1 MVGVTLML
9 IVPTGTLF
17 SGMAAKNK
25 FKGRGRNSI
34 SREDADLRDL
44 LGLHFQACR
53 RAEEVEEQIQEL
65 HAAGKFPEA
74 RVLRMHAL
82 GIEQGL
88 RAIEAEVRAVV
99 RPAKYPRPSLP
110 AAQQT
115 TTLLDE
121 LATGVPPPGSMLA
134 PAGRSAT
141 GVAPA
146 TPMLAP
152 GGPDT
157 GVPPPGSMLVPA
169 GRLNAAMPAA
179 GSMLAPAGGRA
190 TAMQAAPMLG
200 SALPGPAGPSFG
212 ADFKTTMDPGVTLE
226 VTR

>member
-1 MVGVTLML
+1 
-9 IVPTGTLF
+9 
-17 SGMAAKNK
+17 MAAKNK
-25 FKGRGRNSI
+25 FKGRGRNCVA
-34 SREDADLRDL
+34 REDADLRDL

-121 LATGVPPPGSMLA
+121 
-134 PAGRSAT
+134 SAT

-146 TPMLAP
+146 SSMLAP
-152 GGPDT
+152 GGRPDT

-190 TAMQAAPMLG
+190 TAIQAAPMLG

>member
-1 MVGVTLML
+1 M

-65 HAAGKFPEA
+65 HAAGRFPEA

-115 TTLLDE
+115 SKLLDE
-121 LATGVPPPGSMLA
+121 
-134 PAGRSAT
+134 SAT

-146 TPMLAP
+146 TSMLAR

-179 GSMLAPAGGRA
+179 GPMLAPAGERA
-190 TAMQAAPMLG
+190 AAMQEAAPMLG
-200 SALPGPAGPSFG
+200 SALPGPAMPSFG

>member
-1 MVGVTLML
+1 
-9 IVPTGTLF
+9 
-17 SGMAAKNK
+17 MAAKNK

-121 LATGVPPPGSMLA
+121 
-134 PAGRSAT
+134 SAT

-146 TPMLAP
+146 TSMLAR

-157 GVPPPGSMLVPA
+157 GVPPPGSTLVPA
-169 GRLNAAMPAA
+169 ARLNAAMPAA
-179 GSMLAPAGGRA
+179 GSMLAPAVGRA
-190 TAMQAAPMLG
+190 TAMEAAPMLG
-200 SALPGPAGPSFG
+200 SAPPGPAMPSFG